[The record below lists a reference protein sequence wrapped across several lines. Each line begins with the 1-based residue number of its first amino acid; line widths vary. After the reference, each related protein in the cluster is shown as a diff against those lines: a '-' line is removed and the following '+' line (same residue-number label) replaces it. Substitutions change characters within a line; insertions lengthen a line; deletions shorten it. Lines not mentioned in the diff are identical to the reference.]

1 MRCYCCCYCCCC
13 SKSVSVFK
21 VFKKLFN
28 DGLSIQKERIRD
40 LRNYAKEQRQERAK
54 RQQLELEA
62 LEN

>member
-1 MRCYCCCYCCCC
+1 
-13 SKSVSVFK
+13 

-28 DGLSIQKERIRD
+28 EGLAVQKERIRD
-40 LRNYAKEQRQERAK
+40 LRNYAKEQRLERAK